1 MLFCCKNGGLSRQQ
15 WHQLIWEA
23 VGEGILGYTPSMA
36 KTNTKIWLF
45 VDYDWEA
52 VFKQVACHLE
62 FVPTWKSDSLKHDSV
77 VFFFHLSIFSKT
89 SRLSCDDLW
98 SSSGCIPTCTFKRKQ
113 TCVHRLVRH
122 HKCTYS
128 ATSRHTDLNFSFCF
142 CLKLYLFCTSNH
154 SLHFCN
160 FLFSHLSCQ
169 SKCWGL

>member
-1 MLFCCKNGGLSRQQ
+1 MTPTHLRSSGWRYFGLYTIDGKDK
-15 WHQLIWEA
+15 HQDMA
-23 VGEGILGYTPSMA
+23 VC
-36 KTNTKIWLF
+36 WLRLRGCVQTSCVSF
-45 VDYDWEA
+45 RIRADMKKWQPETRFSCV
-52 VFKQVACHLE
+52 
-62 FVPTWKSDSLKHDSV
+62 
-77 VFFFHLSIFSKT
+77 FFHLSIFSKT